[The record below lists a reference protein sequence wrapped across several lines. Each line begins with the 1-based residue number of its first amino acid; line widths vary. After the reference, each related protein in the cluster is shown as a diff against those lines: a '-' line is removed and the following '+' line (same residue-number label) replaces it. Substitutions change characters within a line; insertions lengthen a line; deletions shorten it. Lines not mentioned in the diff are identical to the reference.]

1 MSPSQKPRYKKDY
14 CCNTKPQNDLLREV
28 GGDVIKIIAFE
39 RYCLK
44 FGCWVPVKG
53 SDCRYSGHQNIWF

>member
-1 MSPSQKPRYKKDY
+1 MDPSQKPRYEKLYSCIKSL
-14 CCNTKPQNDLLREV
+14 QNPVVREV
-28 GGDVIKIIAFE
+28 SQAGIEIIVSV